1 MRCYNHRD
9 KDAIGVCKNCGRGLC
24 VQCAREVDGSV
35 VCTRDQCKEGVAAL
49 SELLSGANADV
60 GKALTFPAVI
70 LYLLFGIVFI
80 VGGFRYPAMKLLL
93 VATGGIFL
101 IGAIANFVGT
111 RRLAVR

>member
-9 KDAIGVCKNCGRGLC
+9 KDAVGVCKNCGRGLC

-35 VCTRDQCKEGVAAL
+35 VCTRDQCKEAVAAL
-49 SELLSGANADV
+49 NEMLSGAHVNV

-70 LYLLFGIVFI
+70 LYLLFGAVFVI
-80 VGGFRYPAMKLLL
+80 GGFLYPEMKLLL

-101 IGAIANFVGT
+101 IGAGANFLGT
-111 RRLAVR
+111 RRLAS